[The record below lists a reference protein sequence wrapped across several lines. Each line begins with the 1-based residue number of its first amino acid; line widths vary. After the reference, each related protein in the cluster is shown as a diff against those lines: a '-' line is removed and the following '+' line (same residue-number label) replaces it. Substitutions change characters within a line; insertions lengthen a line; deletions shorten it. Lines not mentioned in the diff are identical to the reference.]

1 MAVSGAGRS
10 AAPPMSRTEYV
21 AERLKQDVASGEIR
35 PGELIKQTVLAKRYG
50 VSATPVREAMRLLA
64 ADGVLTYSPHK
75 GASVRELTP
84 ETARDLYRLRAAV
97 EREATVMAVERMTPA
112 GLELIREKHTEL
124 EQAQRDGTASA
135 AELSLMN
142 RAFHF
147 AIYGLTSPLVVQHI
161 ELLWSRLTP
170 STTVWRNPTAAHE
183 LEEDH
188 DSILEAIVRN
198 DAQAAG
204 ECMAQHIQ
212 HAYRIRESQPELR
225 AAGSDER
232 EDFGQV

>member
-1 MAVSGAGRS
+1 MTSSDMG
-10 AAPPMSRTEYV
+10 AAPPVSRTEYV
-21 AERLKQDVASGEIR
+21 AERLKQDVASGAIK

-64 ADGVLTYSPHK
+64 ADGVLSYSPHK
-75 GASVRELTP
+75 GASVREMTP
-84 ETARDLYRLRAAV
+84 DTARDLYRLRTAA

-112 GLELIREKHTEL
+112 GLETIREKHAAL
-124 EQAQRDGTASA
+124 DRAQRDGAATAA
-135 AELSLMN
+135 DLSLMN

-147 AIYGLTSPLVVQHI
+147 AIYSQTSPLVVQHI

-170 STTVWRNPTAAHE
+170 STTVWRHPPDAHE
-183 LEEDH
+183 LEKDH
-188 DSILEAIVRN
+188 DQILEAIVRK

-204 ECMAQHIQ
+204 DFMAQHIQ
-212 HAYRIRESQPELR
+212 RAYKIRESQPELR

-232 EDFGQV
+232 EDFGNV